1 MVQII
6 STDDMNYK
14 VIQEILDYDNNLDNH
29 NIEQVS
35 AKLLFDFTR
44 NMGFEV
50 SKESIFLW
58 MIRISI

>member
-1 MVQII
+1 
-6 STDDMNYK
+6 MNYK

>member
-1 MVQII
+1 
-6 STDDMNYK
+6 MNYK

-44 NMGFEV
+44 NTGFEV